1 MNLADSFLDLQ
12 CLYGLTTQA
21 TDRIRLFEGEKLKP
35 DAFADPRMARINC
48 VAAMPLQ
55 QCQ

>member
-21 TDRIRLFEGEKLKP
+21 TDRIRLFEGGKLKP

-55 QCQ
+55 